1 MSNAAKINGCGV
13 TVANPAPSIAAHPPV
28 FDTHRQAALSLLNST
43 DDLTHKQ
50 AGFLGHVCV
59 APVLSDR
66 QRQGLAK
73 LLERYGMPPLA
84 DGDPP

>member
-1 MSNAAKINGCGV
+1 MSNAAKINCCSV
-13 TVANPAPSIAAHPPV
+13 TVANPAPSMAAHPAV
-28 FDTHRQAALSLLNST
+28 FETHRQAALSLLGSN

-66 QRQGLAK
+66 QRQWLAK
-73 LLERYGMPPLA
+73 LLERYGLPPLA
-84 DGDPP
+84 DGDAP